1 MSSMLYNMENL
12 ATCKLTASITT
23 SSTTVT
29 VDDTTGFPQGTFR
42 ATLVPAS
49 EMSRKSN
56 SEIVLCDVIS
66 GTSIGITR
74 AQDGTTAKAFNAGDI
89 LVNGIYTTDL
99 EQVQSVGNTVFDAEL
114 SGNTYTI
121 TSNNDMLPA
130 IPTDGMRI
138 TIRPDT
144 FCATPSLALQS
155 GGAVL
160 SIISGASVNIGS
172 TNHTA
177 AQLEPSEVYTLVYDD
192 NQQVWMVTN
201 VVSGSGSGGKFNSS
215 DMDWDSLIDKIYPIG
230 SIYMSVNNVSPA
242 TFLGGTWE
250 QIEDVFLLAAG
261 STYSAGS
268 TGGNA
273 THSHALSNNGYAAID
288 VNKGQVRYRET
299 SVARWQATWKIDG
312 SNSQA
317 ATTNEDYGAPLRGNT
332 DSGSSMPPYLTVYV
346 WKRVSPAPP
355 VP

>member
-12 ATCKLTASITT
+12 AACKLTASLTT
-23 SSTTVT
+23 SATTVT

-66 GTSIGITR
+66 STSIGITR
-74 AQDGTTAKAFNAGDI
+74 AQDGTTAKAFNPGDV
-89 LVNGIYTTDL
+89 LVNGIYTSDL
-99 EQVQSVGNTVFDAEL
+99 EQIQSVGNTVFDADL
-114 SGNTYTI
+114 SGTTYTI

-155 GGAVL
+155 GGAVY
-160 SIISGASVNIGS
+160 SIVSGTSVNVGS

-201 VVSGSGSGGKFNSS
+201 ILSGSGSGGKLNSS
-215 DMDWDSLIDKIYPIG
+215 DMDWNSLIDKIYPIG

-268 TGGNA
+268 TGGEA
-273 THSHALSNNGYAAID
+273 THTLSVNELPSHRHQTYKQWGVQVGTGKTNYLTGTIDDGFSGSNNYTNYTGS
-288 VNKGQVRYRET
+288 GQ
-299 SVARWQATWKIDG
+299 AH
-312 SNSQA
+312 N
-317 ATTNEDYGAPLRGNT
+317 N
-332 DSGSSMPPYLTVYV
+332 MPPYLTVYV